1 LSEEKHRAILEG
13 MDEGYYEVDL
23 GGNLSFF
30 NDALCR
36 SLGYS
41 REELQ
46 GLDAITLTDAE
57 NTRKVR
63 DAFRQV
69 RETGHPLKNAEF
81 QVTTKDGSR
90 RDVQASMASC
100 ATPRAI

>member
-1 LSEEKHRAILEG
+1 MQAQDITERKRAVEALRLSEEKHRAILEG

-23 GGNLSFF
+23 GANLTFF

-46 GLDAITLTDAE
+46 GLDASTLTDVE
-57 NTRKVR
+57 NTR
-63 DAFRQV
+63 
-69 RETGHPLKNAEF
+69 T
-81 QVTTKDGSR
+81 
-90 RDVQASMASC
+90 
-100 ATPRAI
+100 